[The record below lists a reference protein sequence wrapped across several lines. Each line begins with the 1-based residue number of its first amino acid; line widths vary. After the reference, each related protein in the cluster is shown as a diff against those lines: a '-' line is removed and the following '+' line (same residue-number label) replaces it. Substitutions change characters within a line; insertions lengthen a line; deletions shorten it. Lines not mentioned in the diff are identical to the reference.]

1 MKLTQRLARVF
12 SKAANYLSPPFN
24 RGSWFTLY
32 DSRTG
37 AFQQAS
43 EITTESVLAYHAVY
57 ACLTLISND
66 IGKLRVKLV
75 ELQDGGVWSETES
88 PAFSP
93 VLRKPNHFQN
103 HIQFKEWWILSK
115 LTYGNAYALKER
127 DNRGVVTALYLL
139 DPNRVMPLVAPGG
152 EVFYRI
158 DDDNLSG
165 VDHQVVIPASE
176 IIHDRMNCLFH
187 PLVGLSPIFAC
198 GLAAQQGLNI
208 QNDSNKLFE
217 NLSRPSGILTAPG
230 AISAET
236 ATRLKTQ
243 WQDNYSGD
251 NYGKVAV
258 LGDSLEYKPITL
270 TPVDAQLIE
279 QLKYTAEV
287 VCSCFHVPPFK
298 VGVGQMPTY
307 QNAEV
312 LNQIYYSDCLQ
323 SLIEQMEACLDEG
336 LGLVSAKDGRR
347 MGVELDLDQLLRMD
361 SATMV
366 KTLGEGVSRGIY
378 APNEARQRL
387 DLKPV
392 AGGNSPLLQQQNYS
406 LEALAKRDASD
417 DPFGKASTS
426 PKAPASEPD
435 ESEKDPEDDPESERA
450 FAAAI
455 EQRIEQRRKAA

>member
-1 MKLTQRLARVF
+1 MKLTQRLAKVF
-12 SKAANYLSPPFN
+12 AKASNYLSPPFN
-24 RGSWFTLY
+24 RGTWFTLY
-32 DSRTG
+32 DSRPG

-43 EITTESVLAYHAVY
+43 EITTESVLAFHAVY

-66 IGKLRVKLV
+66 IGKLRIKLV
-75 ELQDGGVWSETES
+75 QQNGGIWEETES

-93 VLRKPNHFQN
+93 VLRKPNRFQN

-139 DPNRVMPLVAPGG
+139 DPNRVVPLVAPDGAI
-152 EVFYRI
+152 FYRI

-165 VDHQVVIPASE
+165 VDQQIVAPASE

-208 QNDSNKLFE
+208 QNDSSKLFE

-230 AISAET
+230 AISNET
-236 ATRLKTQ
+236 ATRLKTS
-243 WQDNYSGD
+243 WQENYSGD

-258 LGDSLEYKPITL
+258 LGDALDYKPITL
-270 TPVDAQLIE
+270 TPVDAQVVD

-287 VCSCFHVPPFK
+287 VCSTFHVPPFK
-298 VGVGQMPTY
+298 IGVGQMPTY
-307 QNAEV
+307 QNAEI

-323 SLIEQMEACLDEG
+323 SLIEQFEACMDEG
-336 LGLVSAKDGRR
+336 LGLTSAKDGRR

-366 KTLGEGVSRGIY
+366 KTLGEGVSRAIY
-378 APNEARQRL
+378 SPNEARQRL
-387 DLKPV
+387 DLPPV
-392 AGGNSPLLQQQNYS
+392 EGGASPLLQQQNYS
-406 LEALAKRDASD
+406 LAALAKRDASD
-417 DPFGKASTS
+417 DPFGKASPPALPA
-426 PKAPASEPD
+426 PKPEADDDD
-435 ESEKDPEDDPESERA
+435 EKRAYESAVDRK
-450 FAAAI
+450 
-455 EQRIEQRRKAA
+455 IEQRRKAA